1 MLDWDQEKQEYV
13 CFVVEEFGLA
23 KGAVNLEVMRTGI
36 QPTGTLGLWTS
47 PERSCALQWQRGQ
60 PVFRCT

>member
-1 MLDWDQEKQEYV
+1 MKQPQHLNLSHEA
-13 CFVVEEFGLA
+13 GLNFNVSSGVDLCKA

-47 PERSCALQWQRGQ
+47 PERSFALQWQ
-60 PVFRCT
+60 